1 MVLEVERVGD
11 VEVEGRGQQQQER
24 RGVHSASNERRLAR
38 LESEVG
44 GPPVS
49 SGGGGGG
56 ARATGVVTSASKGPQ
71 FDPVLTIYKQPP

>member
-11 VEVEGRGQQQQER
+11 VDVEGRGQQQQER

-49 SGGGGGG
+49 SGGGGG
-56 ARATGVVTSASKGPQ
+56 ARATGDVTSASKGPQ